1 MTSRS
6 TTALAAELGVIVV
19 GILIALG
26 VDTWWQQRQDRGV
39 ERESLAAVHTE
50 FQENHARYGEAIRT
64 HQEIVQAVVT
74 VLAASP
80 EDCNDELAETLQV
93 AVYRWQTFDPATGET
108 ELLLASGR
116 LALIRDADLRRRLAS
131 WSSLVSDLVEDEVR
145 AVARRDAMV
154 DFIAMNAPTRALQV
168 SALECGMLLSDARFR
183 YLLQARLG
191 AEREPLTEENR
202 RVEHTILEILDA
214 TS

>member
-1 MTSRS
+1 MNSRS

-64 HQEIVQAVVT
+64 HQEIVQAVVA

-80 EDCNDELAETLQV
+80 ENCNDELAETLRV

-108 ELLLASGR
+108 ELLIASGR
-116 LALIRDADLRRRLAS
+116 LALIRDANLRRRLAS
-131 WSSLVSDLVEDEVR
+131 WSSLVSDLVEDEAR
-145 AVARRDAMV
+145 AVVRRDAMV
-154 DFIAMNAPTRALQV
+154 DFIAMNAPTRALDV
-168 SALECGMLLSDARFR
+168 SELECRTLLSDARFR
-183 YLLQARLG
+183 YLLQARLL

-202 RVEHTILEILDA
+202 RVEHAIVEILGA